1 MAGTR
6 KAHGDCHRNSRGSGF
21 KDVGTTYESVKKST
35 GTFELNLYEVFNQEG
50 EEKQTLE
57 W

>member
-6 KAHGDCHRNSRGSGF
+6 KAHGDCHWNSRGSGF
-21 KDVGTTYESVKKST
+21 KDVGTMYESVKKSM

-57 W
+57 C